1 MSGQTL
7 VSPPNEV
14 LDRFTQSQT
23 TKENTPGSS
32 SFVVIP
38 EIKLT
43 NQHLTDHLKTYIRS
57 NPTLFNGFKAIWK
70 IGNVPS

>member
-43 NQHLTDHLKTYIRS
+43 N
-57 NPTLFNGFKAIWK
+57 
-70 IGNVPS
+70 